1 MADYAPLR
9 GTISQALF
17 GERDKSLCSHSH
29 IENDKVINF
38 KEMLQEYRNRTEFSV
53 PYTIMQVEDVI
64 FVNEKKL
71 IALEYIFYNKEG
83 NYSKIV
89 KD

>member
-1 MADYAPLR
+1 
-9 GTISQALF
+9 
-17 GERDKSLCSHSH
+17 
-29 IENDKVINF
+29 
-38 KEMLQEYRNRTEFSV
+38 
-53 PYTIMQVEDVI
+53 MQVEDVI